1 MHMTSQQGVTNAPNS
16 AISDTAAPPDLDRI
30 VRPPALT
37 YGVDDR
43 PPPARLALLAFQYAV
58 ITMIYLVLVG
68 IILRHAHVTTDEGLR
83 VLTIACVGLGIG
95 SILQALRGP
104 IGSGFLALP
113 VYSAVFLAP
122 SIAAAQRGGM
132 PLVYGMVAFAG
143 LAEIIFALLLRQLTV
158 IVTPIL
164 TGLTLLMVGLELG
177 LAGMAQAL
185 DIGERSTASFTA
197 HVFTGVLTLLVVVLF
212 SIWGRGAWKMA
223 CTLLGLTCGAIVGWI
238 TGILDPAT
246 LQHAPWLAVPHPVL
260 FDLSF
265 DVALA
270 PAFLASGLAAGL
282 RAIGVITTCQR
293 LNNAAWQRPNTAN
306 IRAGV
311 LADGLSNLIGG
322 PIGATGM
329 SIGPSIVGISAAIGV
344 TSRIIAFVTAIF
356 LMAFAWSPKLVS
368 FFLVVPGSVAG
379 ALLVF
384 TAAFM
389 IAGGMQI
396 MLSRPLGPRG
406 TYIVGI
412 ATLLSLSQHIAPAY
426 FDNLPAALRS
436 VTASPLAVGLS
447 SAILL
452 TLLFRFGTRIKA
464 SLDWNATE
472 DGIAA
477 TRAFVRDTAIVW
489 KVPPGV
495 AEVAG
500 DEVSALLT
508 FLRTNGASAAAG
520 QLLAMN
526 DGARF
531 RLRLIY
537 AASTNSVSAA
547 PQPLAT
553 RTVAASAPLDLDNEE
568 QAAFSGL
575 TEFLRHLAAD
585 RKQVVTKD
593 GRVIVRLA
601 YGI

>member
-1 MHMTSQQGVTNAPNS
+1 MTSQQDAAIATNP
-16 AISDTAAPPDLDRI
+16 AISDSTAPPDLDRI
-30 VRPPALT
+30 VRPPALV

-83 VLTIACVGLGIG
+83 VLTIACVGLAIG
-95 SILQALRGP
+95 TILQALRGP
-104 IGSGFLALP
+104 VGSGFLALP

-122 SIAAAQRGGM
+122 SIEAAERGGM
-132 PLVYGMVAFAG
+132 ALVYGMVAFAG
-143 LAEIIFALLLRQLTV
+143 FAEIIFALLLRQLALV
-158 IVTPIL
+158 VTPIL
-164 TGLTLLMVGLELG
+164 SGLTLLMVGLELG

-185 DIGERSTASFTA
+185 DIGERSDASFTA
-197 HVFTGVLTLLVVVLF
+197 HVFTGVLTLLVVVSL

-246 LQHAPWLAVPHPVL
+246 LQHAPWLAVPHPAL

-265 DVALA
+265 DAALA

-306 IRAGV
+306 ITAGV
-311 LADGLSNLIGG
+311 LADGLSNVIGG

-344 TSRIIAFVTAIF
+344 TSRVIAFVTAAF
-356 LMAFAWSPKLVS
+356 LIAFAWSPKLVS

-389 IAGGMQI
+389 IAGGMEI

-426 FDNLPAALRS
+426 FENLPAALRGF
-436 VTASPLAVGLS
+436 TASPLAVGLS

-452 TLLFRFGTRIKA
+452 TLLFRFGTRINA
-464 SLDWNATE
+464 SLDWSATE
-472 DGIAA
+472 DGIATA
-477 TRAFVRDTAIVW
+477 RTFVRNTAIAW

-508 FLRTNGASAAAG
+508 FLRTNGVSVATG
-520 QLLAMN
+520 RLLAMN

-531 RLRLIY
+531 RLQLIY
-537 AASTNSVSAA
+537 GASANPRSGA
-547 PQPLAT
+547 PQPPT
-553 RTVAASAPLDLDNEE
+553 SRTVAASTPLDLDNEE
-568 QAAFSGL
+568 QAAFDGL
-575 TEFLRHLAAD
+575 AEFLRHLAAD

-593 GRVIVRLA
+593 GQVIVRLG

>member
-1 MHMTSQQGVTNAPNS
+1 MTSQPGPTNGSTSLA
-16 AISDTAAPPDLDRI
+16 AVATAPPDLDLI

-37 YGVDDR
+37 YGVDDT

-68 IILRHAHVTTDEGLR
+68 IILHHAHVAAEEGVR
-83 VLTIACVGLGIG
+83 VLTIACVGLAIG

-104 IGSGFLALP
+104 VGSGFLALP

-122 SIAAAQRGGM
+122 SIVAAERGGM
-132 PLVYGMVAFAG
+132 ALVYGMVAFAG
-143 LAEIIFALLLRQLTV
+143 VAEIIFALLLRQLAV

-185 DIGERSTASFTA
+185 DIGERSAASFTA
-197 HVFTGVLTLLVVVLF
+197 HVFTGAITLLVVISF

-223 CTLLGLTCGAIVGWI
+223 CTLLGLTCGAIVSWI

-246 LQHAPWLAVPHPVL
+246 LQHAPWLEVPHPVL

-282 RAIGVITTCQR
+282 RAIGVVTTCQR

-329 SIGPSIVGISAAIGV
+329 SIGPSVVGISAAIGV
-344 TSRIIAFVTAIF
+344 TSRIIAFVTAAF
-356 LMAFAWSPKLVS
+356 LIVFAWSPKVVS

-389 IAGGMQI
+389 IAGGMAI

-426 FDNLPAALRS
+426 FDNLPAALRGFTS
-436 VTASPLAVGLS
+436 SPLAVGLS

-464 SLDWNATE
+464 SLDWSATE

-477 TRAFVRDTAIVW
+477 ARAFVRTTAVAW

-508 FLRTNGASAAAG
+508 FLRSNGASGVAG

-537 AASTNSVSAA
+537 AASANPASGA
-547 PQPLAT
+547 PQPPT
-553 RTVAASAPLDLDNEE
+553 SRTVAVSAPLDLDNEE
-568 QAAFSGL
+568 QAAFAGL

-585 RKQVVTKD
+585 RKQVATKD
-593 GRVIVRLA
+593 GQVIVHLA